1 MQTQFY
7 DYLKQRTT
15 SRDFSGVQIFWVKQE
30 SGHILVTFNHSVN
43 YSEEFLIDSNEWDLI
58 KHNHFSQ

>member
-30 SGHILVTFNHSVN
+30 SGHILVTFKHSVN
-43 YSEEFLIDSNEWDLI
+43 YSEEFLIAMNGI
-58 KHNHFSQ
+58 